1 MRWIFLYIYFVF
13 YMIRTMFFKI
23 KLNKIKKTRTN
34 EEYEAAVHN
43 VIFNWAKT
51 ILKVIGI
58 KVNVKGIENIPKDT
72 CVFISNHQSNVD
84 FLAIMGTIDK
94 QIGFIAKKEIL
105 KIKVVSGWMRMM
117 HCVFID
123 RNDIRKSLMAINE
136 GVDNLKKGYSMA
148 IFPEGTRSKSSNMSE
163 FKKGSLKLATKANAI
178 VVPIAIDGGY
188 KLFEEVNGKL
198 RSGVVNMSILE
209 PINIAELDKE
219 QKANISEIL
228 HNRINSELNNIKMK

>member
-13 YMIRTMFFKI
+13 YMIRTTFFKI
-23 KLNKIKKTRTN
+23 KLSYIRRNAT
-34 EEYEAAVHN
+34 EQEYEAAVHK

-51 ILKVIGI
+51 MLRVIGV
-58 KVNVKGIENIPKDT
+58 KVNVKGMENIPRDT

-105 KIKVVSGWMRMM
+105 KIKIVSSWMKMM

-148 IFPEGTRSKSSNMSE
+148 IFPEGTRSKSSNMGE
-163 FKKGSLKLATKANAI
+163 FKKGSLKLATKANAV

-188 KLFEEVNGKL
+188 RLFEDVKGKL
-198 RSGVVNMSILE
+198 RPGVVNMSILE
-209 PINIAELDKE
+209 PLNIADLDKE
-219 QKANISEIL
+219 QKMNLSDILHKKISE
-228 HNRINSELNNIKMK
+228 ELKLIKQD

>member
-219 QKANISEIL
+219 QKAKISEIL
-228 HNRINSELNNIKMK
+228 HNKINSELNNIKMK